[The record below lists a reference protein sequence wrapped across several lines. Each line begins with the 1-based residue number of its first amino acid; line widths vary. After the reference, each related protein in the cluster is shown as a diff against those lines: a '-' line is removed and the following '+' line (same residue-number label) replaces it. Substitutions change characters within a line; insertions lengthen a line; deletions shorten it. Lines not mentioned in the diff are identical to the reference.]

1 MKTGNNFNVESAMTV
16 YHGSF
21 IEIQKPVLDYSR
33 KNTDF
38 GIGFYLTKDKK
49 MADKWATVKN
59 PPVVNSYILYLY
71 GLTLYTFNADEE
83 WFDFVVANRKGLNVD
98 TMYNKFDV
106 LSGPTADDKL
116 FTALS
121 EYLEGAIPK
130 ELALEMVSSSQ
141 LNHQLC
147 IKSQKG
153 LENLKFQYSKTL
165 KGKEL
170 QDYIEQFKYD
180 SIEGSNRYKKLKQQ
194 FLGGTYFNG

>member
-1 MKTGNNFNVESAMTV
+1 MKTGNKFNEESVITV

-21 IEIQKPVLDYSR
+21 KEIEKPVLNYSR
-33 KNTDF
+33 KSTDF
-38 GIGFYLTKDKK
+38 GTGFYLTEDKR
-49 MADKWATVKN
+49 MANKWATVKN
-59 PPVVNSYILYLY
+59 PPVVNSYSLCFY
-71 GLTLYTFNADEE
+71 GLTFYTFNADEE
-83 WFDFVVANRKGLNVD
+83 WFDFVVANRKGLNAGTV
-98 TMYNKFDV
+98 YNDFDV

-130 ELALEMVSSSQ
+130 ELALKMVSSSQ
-141 LNHQLC
+141 LNQQLC

-153 LENLKFQYSKTL
+153 LENLKFRYSKTL
-165 KGKEL
+165 RGREL
-170 QDYIEQFKYD
+170 QDYAEQFRYD